1 MVCCQGCPRFPK
13 QQRRSAAAEFC
24 LSVCALHMSVCLQNV
39 MHSVLGSDLIKAFMA
54 VRHCEVQQNPQAE
67 ALLLRY

>member
-1 MVCCQGCPRFPK
+1 M
-13 QQRRSAAAEFC
+13 C
-24 LSVCALHMSVCLQNV
+24 LLHMSVCLSVCLQTV

-54 VRHCEVQQNPQAE
+54 VRHCEVQQDPQVE

>member
-1 MVCCQGCPRFPK
+1 
-13 QQRRSAAAEFC
+13 
-24 LSVCALHMSVCLQNV
+24 MSVCLQNV